1 VPPPAK
7 KLNEMNLSRISLS
20 LIFLTVLVSALITLS
35 DFGSGSGS
43 ESTAAA
49 DDSLAAKANA
59 TYAAPVATGGLTPAA
74 VADRFDPKPLDMTF
88 TKTLV
93 SDALKVNSAV
103 LGTNSE
109 PSLFP
114 VTQVTNPVI
123 SNCDS
128 KNVCTLKATLV
139 NSDADITSVD
149 FSTKVIL
156 VSGVFYFYGEPFSP
170 PSL

>member
-1 VPPPAK
+1 
-7 KLNEMNLSRISLS
+7 LS
-20 LIFLTVLVSALITLS
+20 LIFLTVFVSALITLS
-35 DFGSGSGS
+35 DFGSD
-43 ESTAAA
+43 STAAA
-49 DDSLAAKANA
+49 DDSLATKVNA
-59 TYAAPVATGGLTPAA
+59 AYAAPVAGSGLTSMA
-74 VADRFDPKPLDMTF
+74 VADRFDAKYLDISF
-88 TKTLV
+88 TKTMPP
-93 SDALKVNSAV
+93 DASKVNAMAP
-103 LGTNSE
+103 GTNSE
-109 PSLFP
+109 LPLFP

-128 KNVCTLKATLV
+128 KNVCTLNATLV